1 MTSKAAEARVDGL
14 VADRPKT
21 DPKAHSVEQRHKSR
35 SKAPKATPEADLIVR
50 ERGKVYRIEFKTAY
64 TLAPLQTV
72 DAIKAGMPAR
82 ALVSVAQRM
91 GITKERLFTTLG
103 LPRATVDRKVRESKI
118 LTPVESSR
126 VLGLARL
133 VGQVQTLVEQS
144 GDSEGFDAAQWV
156 ANWLEEPMPALQGR
170 RPAEFMD
177 TAEGQAIVA
186 NLVQRA
192 QSGAY
197 A

>member
-1 MTSKAAEARVDGL
+1 
-14 VADRPKT
+14 
-21 DPKAHSVEQRHKSR
+21 
-35 SKAPKATPEADLIVR
+35 
-50 ERGKVYRIEFKTAY
+50 
-64 TLAPLQTV
+64 
-72 DAIKAGMPAR
+72 MPAR

>member
-1 MTSKAAEARVDGL
+1 MTSKTTAARVASL

-21 DPKAHSVEQRHKSR
+21 RKAFLVEHRHRPHPKS
-35 SKAPKATPEADLIVR
+35 PKTPREADLIVR
-50 ERGKVYRIEFKTAY
+50 LPGKVYRIEFKTAY
-64 TLAPLQTV
+64 TLAPLQAV

-82 ALVSVAQRM
+82 ALVSVAERM

-118 LTPVESSR
+118 LTPVETSR

-133 VGQVQTLVEQS
+133 VGQAQTLVEQS

-186 NLVQRA
+186 NLLQRA

>member
-1 MTSKAAEARVDGL
+1 MTSKTTAARVASL

-21 DPKAHSVEQRHKSR
+21 HKAFLVEHRHRPHPKS
-35 SKAPKATPEADLIVR
+35 PKTTREADLIVR
-50 ERGKVYRIEFKTAY
+50 LPGKVYRIEFKTAY
-64 TLAPLQTV
+64 TLAPLQAV

-82 ALVSVAQRM
+82 ALVSVAERM

-133 VGQVQTLVEQS
+133 VGQAQTLVEQS

-186 NLVQRA
+186 NLLQRA

>member
-1 MTSKAAEARVDGL
+1 MTSKTTAARVDSL

-21 DPKAHSVEQRHKSR
+21 RKAFLVEHRYKSQPKS
-35 SKAPKATPEADLIVR
+35 PKTTREAGLIVKLP
-50 ERGKVYRIEFKTAY
+50 GKVYRIEFKTAY
-64 TLAPLQTV
+64 TLAPLQAV

-82 ALVSVAQRM
+82 TLVSVAERM

>member
-1 MTSKAAEARVDGL
+1 MTSKTTAARVASL

-21 DPKAHSVEQRHKSR
+21 HKASLVEHRHRSQPKS
-35 SKAPKATPEADLIVR
+35 PKTAREADLIVKLP
-50 ERGKVYRIEFKTAY
+50 GKVYRIEFKTAY

-186 NLVQRA
+186 NLLQRA

>member
-1 MTSKAAEARVDGL
+1 MAQKTAAIPTEW
-14 VADRPKT
+14 VASGR
-21 DPKAHSVEQRHKSR
+21 AKSG
-35 SKAPKATPEADLIVR
+35 SKAPKATSEADLITK
-50 ERGKVYRIEFKTAY
+50 ERGEVYRIDFKTAY
-64 TLAPLQTV
+64 TLEPLQMV
-72 DAIKAGMPAR
+72 DTIKAGMPAR
-82 ALVSVAQRM
+82 TLVNVAARM
-91 GITKERLFTTLG
+91 GISKERLFTTLG
-103 LPRATVDRKVRESKI
+103 LPRATVDRKVRESKV
-118 LTPVESSR
+118 LTPGESSR
-126 VLGLARL
+126 LLGIARL
-133 VGQVQTLVEQS
+133 VGQVQTMVEQS
-144 GDSEGFDAAQWV
+144 GDPENFNAAQWV

>member
-1 MTSKAAEARVDGL
+1 M
-14 VADRPKT
+14 
-21 DPKAHSVEQRHKSR
+21 
-35 SKAPKATPEADLIVR
+35 IVKLP
-50 ERGKVYRIEFKTAY
+50 GKVYRIEFKTAY
-64 TLAPLQTV
+64 ALAPLQAV

-82 ALVSVAQRM
+82 ALVSVAERM

-133 VGQVQTLVEQS
+133 VGQAQTLVEQS

-186 NLVQRA
+186 NLLQRA

>member
-1 MTSKAAEARVDGL
+1 MTSKTTAARVASL
-14 VADRPKT
+14 VAVRPKT
-21 DPKAHSVEQRHKSR
+21 HKAFLVEHRHRSQPKSPKSTR
-35 SKAPKATPEADLIVR
+35 EADLIVKLP
-50 ERGKVYRIEFKTAY
+50 GKVYRIEFKTAY
-64 TLAPLQTV
+64 TLAPLQAV

-82 ALVSVAQRM
+82 ALVSVAERM

-133 VGQVQTLVEQS
+133 VGQAQTLVEQS

-186 NLVQRA
+186 NLLQRA